1 MEIVLSIIAGLVLFL
16 YAVNH
21 LSETLSGLA
30 GDNTKKWLERF
41 TKNTLSSIITG
52 TIVTTLLDSSSA
64 VIIIT
69 IVMINSGILNF
80 RNAMGIILGANIG
93 TTFSS
98 QIIAMDIGKYSP
110 ILLALGLILVFIS
123 KSENI
128 SKSGKLFLYFGM
140 LFFGLFTMERAV
152 EPLRESVAF
161 VEWMHK
167 LENPLQGA
175 GTGALLTLIIQSSSA
190 TVGMAI
196 VLAKKGLLTLPAGIA
211 VMMGAEIGT
220 CSDTLLATIKGS
232 RQAIKTGLFHLIFNI
247 TSVILGLIFIHQFTS
262 LINWSF
268 PKASPEHLLANAHM
282 LFNIFGVVLFAFLI
296 PTFEKILNKM
306 LPEKRLHAST
316 TQLSH

>member
-1 MEIVLSIIAGLVLFL
+1 MEIILSIIAGLALFL

-21 LSETLSGLA
+21 LSETLSGIA
-30 GDNTKKWLERF
+30 GDNTKKWIKRF
-41 TKNTLSSIITG
+41 TKNTISAILTG
-52 TIVTTLLDSSSA
+52 TVVTTLLDSSSA

-69 IVMINSGILNF
+69 IVMINSGILSF

-123 KSENI
+123 KSDNI
-128 SKSGKLFLYFGM
+128 SKSGKLILYFGM

-152 EPLRESVAF
+152 EPLRESASF
-161 VEWMHK
+161 VNWMHK

-232 RQAIKTGLFHLIFNI
+232 RQAIKAGLFHLVFNV
-247 TSVILGLIFIHQFTS
+247 TSVLLGLIFIHQFTA
-262 LINWSF
+262 LILWSF
-268 PKASPEHLLANAHM
+268 PKSSPEHLLANAHM
-282 LFNIFGVVLFAFLI
+282 IFNILGVLLFAMLI
-296 PTFEKILNKM
+296 PTIEKIMDKL
-306 LPEKRLHAST
+306 LPEKKNVSAS
-316 TQLSH
+316 LGVSH

>member
-1 MEIVLSIIAGLVLFL
+1 
-16 YAVNH
+16 
-21 LSETLSGLA
+21 
-30 GDNTKKWLERF
+30 
-41 TKNTLSSIITG
+41 
-52 TIVTTLLDSSSA
+52 
-64 VIIIT
+64 
-69 IVMINSGILNF
+69 
-80 RNAMGIILGANIG
+80 MGIILGANIG

-123 KSENI
+123 KSDNI
-128 SKSGKLFLYFGM
+128 SKSGKLLLYFGM

-152 EPLRESVAF
+152 EPLRESASF
-161 VEWMHK
+161 VTWMHK
-167 LENPLQGA
+167 LENPMQGA

-232 RQAIKTGLFHLIFNI
+232 RQAIKAGLFHLIFNI
-247 TSVILGLIFIHQFTS
+247 TSVTFGLIFIHQFTS
-262 LINWSF
+262 LILWSF

-282 LFNIFGVVLFAFLI
+282 MFNILGVLLFAFLI
-296 PTFEKILNKM
+296 PYFEKIMDKL
-306 LPEKRLHAST
+306 LPEKKIVSSSLD
-316 TQLSH
+316 LSH